1 MKLTVYFALILMYL
15 LTACESKQGKNKLQY
30 ELLRLDLH
38 KNLSVSTDSLSVV
51 IGETIVGLAV
61 DSRGNIYL
69 GDQDEAK
76 IHILS
81 PAGRYLGSLGRKGHG
96 PGEFEHLY
104 GIYIYGNRLYVIEVF
119 PNRLSEFR
127 LDNRQLIQT
136 RNFPNIHFRNHPI
149 GIPSMIYPLFS
160 GRYEMIFRNNL
171 VTSPNP
177 LVTFSIVNDN
187 LEPVDT
193 VVRHF
198 SSGHAFLYRDPQ
210 NGSFTGFDKNLN
222 LRTLATIGPR
232 GYMYETQADRMQIRV
247 FDSTGARIR
256 NISISYTPS
265 LLTHRD
271 LDSIA
276 EGMHPSLRNMFYKA
290 LNQNKISDYWPAM
303 QDLLVDDQ
311 GRCWVELVNPGSSQQ
326 NWWVFD
332 TDGKP
337 KWKVQLSRHV
347 KLYVI
352 RNHEAYGIWSKQ
364 GEYPRIVRYHIEEI
378 KDKGNST

>member
-1 MKLTVYFALILMYL
+1 MESLVYFALILML
-15 LTACESKQGKNKLQY
+15 LMTACESKRGGNKLRPQ
-30 ELLRLDLH
+30 LFRLDLH
-38 KNLSVSTDSLSVV
+38 EDLNVSTDSLNTV
-51 IGETIVGLAV
+51 IGGTIRGIAV
-61 DSRGNIYL
+61 DSHGNIYL
-69 GDQDEAK
+69 EDPNEAK

-81 PAGRYLGSLGRKGHG
+81 PDGRYLDSLGRKDHG

-127 LDNRQLIQT
+127 LNNRQFIQT
-136 RNFPNIHFRNHPI
+136 RNFPNTHFRNHPI
-149 GIPSMIYPLFS
+149 GIPSMIYPLPS

-177 LVTFSIVNDN
+177 MVTFSIVNDN

-193 VVRHF
+193 VVRRF
-198 SSGHAFLYRDPQ
+198 PSSGHAFLYRDPQ

-222 LRTLATIGPR
+222 LRTLATISPQ
-232 GYMYETQADRMQIRV
+232 GYMYETQADRMHIQA
-247 FDSTGARIR
+247 FDSTGAKMRDLSAR
-256 NISISYTPS
+256 YTTS

-276 EGMHPSLRNMFYKA
+276 KGMHPSLRNMFYKA
-290 LNQNKISDYWPAM
+290 LNQNKLSDHWPAL

-311 GRCWVELVNPGSSQQ
+311 GRCWIELVNPGKPKQT
-326 NWWVFD
+326 WWVFD

-337 KWKVQLSRHV
+337 KWKFQLSRNV
-347 KLYVI
+347 KLYVV
-352 RNHEAYGIWSKQ
+352 RNQEAYGIWNKNGDQ
-364 GEYPRIVRYHIEEI
+364 RIVRYHVEGM
-378 KDKGNST
+378 KD